1 MPFVAVITSEIPSE
15 KKDDFLEHW
24 PLIKGGISKQPGVLG
39 VAGGEVVN
47 ENGTPVTGFKFL
59 QTITFNSEADD
70 KAFSES
76 AWFKEREAQL
86 SISNPGG
93 QPRIKKFETGPVPSE
108 RPKAFTQFTF
118 LDVADE
124 SKHETAKQAWLD
136 LVAALGQSVHYGGKS
151 VGDGP
156 STGLGILGWDSED
169 EIKAAFAKPE
179 AQAALQKYQSF
190 GEGGSVLVKLDV

>member
-1 MPFVAVITSEIPSE
+1 MQGRRPDRSP
-15 KKDDFLEHW
+15 
-24 PLIKGGISKQPGVLG
+24 IS
-39 VAGGEVVN
+39 
-47 ENGTPVTGFKFL
+47 
-59 QTITFNSEADD
+59 S
-70 KAFSES
+70 
-76 AWFKEREAQL
+76 
-86 SISNPGG
+86 
-93 QPRIKKFETGPVPSE
+93 
-108 RPKAFTQFTF
+108 F

-124 SKHETAKQAWLD
+124 SKHEAAKQAWLN